1 MDKHPV
7 EKGIEDVVRTY
18 ELLDRIRLG
27 RDIVVRDDQFARE
40 ALFDAAREARAR
52 GIRVS
57 LVDTGRFEP
66 SDVEWLAAEKVR
78 FYSSDECRPREDELR
93 RILLA
98 CRRAGSFLAYFLN
111 GPLEAD
117 PGPGT
122 LPPAAVESLVSSG
135 MDLHLSNRNM
145 TREPGAL
152 GRLADAAREGRA
164 FLAYYHHGPL
174 PAELAG
180 LAARGA
186 WVYFSDRSLPGPG
199 AVELALEVAR
209 AAREAGSRAV
219 VTVEQGLALADL
231 EGLFES
237 GAAILFQTPPAD
249 DASLLR
255 PFERK
260 ARLRRLPA
268 RAYYLSTTF
277 LP

>member
-40 ALFDAAREARAR
+40 TLFDAAREARAR
-52 GIRVS
+52 GIRLS

-66 SDVEWLAAEKVR
+66 SDVEWLAGEKAR
-78 FYSSDECRPREDELR
+78 FYSSDEARPREDELR

-98 CRRAGSFLAYFLN
+98 CHQAGSFLAYFQN

-122 LPPAAVESLVSSG
+122 LPLGAVEGLASSG
-135 MDLHLSNRNM
+135 MDVHLSNRSAA
-145 TREPGAL
+145 REPGAL
-152 GRLADAAREGRA
+152 GRLADAAREGRS
-164 FLAYYHHGPL
+164 FLVYYHHGPL
-174 PAELAG
+174 GVGLAG
-180 LAARGA
+180 LAARRA
-186 WVYFSDRSLPGPG
+186 WVHFTDRSLPGPA
-199 AVELALEVAR
+199 AVELGRETAR

-219 VTVEQGLALADL
+219 VTVEKGLALADL
-231 EGLFES
+231 ESLFEA
-237 GAAILFQTPPAD
+237 GAAVLFQTPPPD

-260 ARLRRLPA
+260 ARRRRLPV

>member
-1 MDKHPV
+1 MDKHPI

-27 RDIVVRDDQFARE
+27 RDIAIRDDQFARE
-40 ALFDAAREARAR
+40 TLFDAARTARAR

-66 SDVEWLAAEKVR
+66 SDVEWLAGEKVR
-78 FYSSDECRPREDELR
+78 FYTSDEARPREAELA

-98 CRRAGSFLAYFLN
+98 CRRAGSYLAYFQN
-111 GPLEAD
+111 GPFTAV

-122 LPPAAVESLVSSG
+122 LPLPAVEGLVSAG
-135 MDLHLSNRNM
+135 MDLHLSNR
-145 TREPGAL
+145 TTAREPGV
-152 GRLADAAREGRA
+152 LADLASAARAGKA
-164 FLAYYHHGPL
+164 FLVYYHHGPVS
-174 PAELAG
+174 ADLAG

-186 WVYFSDRSLPGPG
+186 WVHFSDRSLSGPG
-199 AVELALEVAR
+199 GPGIGLEVAR
-209 AAREAGSRAV
+209 AARDAGSRAV
-219 VTVEQGLALADL
+219 VTVEKGLALADL
-231 EGLFES
+231 ESLFES
-237 GAAILFQTPPAD
+237 GAAVLFQTPPPD

-260 ARLRRLPA
+260 ARRRRLPA
-268 RAYYLSTTF
+268 RAFYLSTTF

>member
-27 RDIVVRDDQFARE
+27 RDIVIRDDQFARE

-52 GIRVS
+52 GIRLSV
-57 LVDTGRFEP
+57 VDTGRFEP
-66 SDVEWLAAEKVR
+66 SDVEWLAAEKAR
-78 FYSSDECRPREDELR
+78 FYSSDEARPREDELR

-98 CRRAGSFLAYFLN
+98 CRRAGSFLAFFQN

-117 PGPGT
+117 PGPGS
-122 LPPAAVESLVSSG
+122 LPLEALESLVSSG
-135 MDLHLSNRNM
+135 MDLHLSNRSAA
-145 TREPGAL
+145 REPGEL
-152 GRLADAAREGRA
+152 GRLAEAAREGRS
-164 FLAYYHHGPL
+164 FLVYYHHGPL
-174 PAELAG
+174 GADLGA

-186 WVYFSDRSLPGPG
+186 WVHFSDRSMPDPA
-199 AVELALEVAR
+199 AVELGGETAR
-209 AAREAGSRAV
+209 AARGAGTRAV
-219 VTVEQGLALADL
+219 VTVEKGLALPDL
-231 EGLFES
+231 EGLFEA
-237 GAAILFQTPPAD
+237 GAAVLFQTPPPD

-255 PFERK
+255 PFEGK
-260 ARLRRLPA
+260 ARRRRLPA